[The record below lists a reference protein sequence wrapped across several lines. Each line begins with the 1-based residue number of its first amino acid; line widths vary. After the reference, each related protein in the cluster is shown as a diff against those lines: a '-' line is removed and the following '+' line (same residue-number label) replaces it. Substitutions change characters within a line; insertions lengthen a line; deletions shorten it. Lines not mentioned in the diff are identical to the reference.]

1 MIENVLHVYPQNLG
15 SNAGEYPHYV
25 TFTAIARGDVR
36 KGTVALYL
44 PADALKSSYSQTYG
58 DADLGAIGVAIGAA
72 PSGAAEKIATKLENL
87 GMSVGG
93 GNAKGALTAIAGLAT
108 GTGELAGGLN
118 LSNAIA
124 QATVNEAIRG
134 ASGKAGTAV
143 TALQRKAGRILN
155 PHKAVIY
162 SGPGGFRTFS
172 FNYTMT
178 PENEKEAK
186 SIADIV
192 YFFKYHM
199 HPDTPSGEWATTKRE
214 GPPSQSGAE
223 VTTTHKIK
231 GGINTS
237 LSFTYPEEFQIKMH
251 VNREHKES
259 PSNPLF
265 RIKNCFLDTLNVDY
279 TTSGAPAFIT
289 KGTKSVPATT
299 TMAMTFKETV
309 LMTKNSVA
317 EGY

>member
-1 MIENVLHVYPQNLG
+1 LG
-15 SNAGEYPHYV
+15 KN
-25 TFTAIARGDVR
+25 
-36 KGTVALYL
+36 
-44 PADALKSSYSQTYG
+44 
-58 DADLGAIGVAIGAA
+58 
-72 PSGAAEKIATKLENL
+72 
-87 GMSVGG
+87 VGG
-93 GNAKGALTAIAGLAT
+93 GDTLGALATVAGLAS
-108 GTGELAGGLN
+108 GSSDLMKGMN
-118 LSNAIA
+118 LSGAIA
-124 QATVNEAIRG
+124 QATVNEAIKG

-199 HPDTPSGEWATTKRE
+199 HPDTPS
-214 GPPSQSGAE
+214 AE
-223 VTTTHKIK
+223 VITTHKIK

-251 VNREHKES
+251 VNREHKEA